1 MMTQSRRP
9 VVVEVPE
16 SKADTARTAGDA
28 AAAAKEGGAGGG
40 GAVAASEMA
49 SGESTSLGRCEVTF
63 VMPCLNEVRTL
74 EGCIRAAQRC
84 IAEHKLDA
92 EVVIG
97 DNGSTDGSQEL
108 ARRCGAR
115 VVEVTAKGYGSALRG
130 AIEAARGRFIIMA
143 DSDQSYDFGEGFK
156 FVERLREGRGSGG
169 QSGGKPV
176 TVGDGGYDL
185 VMGCRMPRGGGT
197 IDPGAMPWKHR
208 WIGNPILTKIGQVL
222 YRTPINDFHCGLR
235 GFTKAAYESMAL
247 RTTGM
252 EFASEMVIKASL
264 RKMRVAEVPITLH
277 KDGRDRPPHL
287 RSWRDGWRHLRFML
301 CLSPRW
307 TLLIPGIAL
316 CVIGAVL
323 GAAVWMGPL
332 AVAPGVRLGIHSM
345 VAASLMLLVG
355 FQFVTV
361 AVAMRIF
368 ALEEEIGPPS
378 PRITR
383 LFNYFTLERGVLV
396 GAGTVLI
403 GLALIGIP
411 LLTWIRSNLGEI
423 ADPTETLRPMVAGAT
438 LVALG
443 VQAVLMSFVYS
454 MMGIKRR

>member
-1 MMTQSRRP
+1 MTHAHRP
-9 VVVEVPE
+9 IEVPLPE
-16 SKADTARTAGDA
+16 PKSGEASPRPK
-28 AAAAKEGGAGGG
+28 GGAGGG
-40 GAVAASEMA
+40 AEG
-49 SGESTSLGRCEVTF
+49 CEVTF
-63 VMPCLNEVRTL
+63 VMPCLNEARTL
-74 EGCIRAAQRC
+74 EGCIRAARRC
-84 IAEHKLDA
+84 IDEHRLDA
-92 EVVIG
+92 EIVIG
-97 DNGSTDGSQEL
+97 DNGSTDGSQDL

-115 VVEVTAKGYGSALRG
+115 VIDVPAKGYGSALRG

-156 FVERLREGRGSGG
+156 FVAKLREGF
-169 QSGGKPV
+169 
-176 TVGDGGYDL
+176 DL
-185 VMGCRMPRGGGT
+185 VMGCRMPRGGGS

-208 WIGNPILTKIGQVL
+208 WIGNPILTRIGQVF

-235 GFTKAAYESMAL
+235 GFTKAAYEQMAL

-264 RKMRVAEVPITLH
+264 RRMRVAEVPITLH

-307 TLLIPGIAL
+307 TLLIPGLVL
-316 CVIGAVL
+316 CVLGAVL

-332 AVAPGVRLGIHSM
+332 VIAPGVALGIHSM

-355 FQFVTV
+355 FQLVTV

-378 PRITR
+378 PGIAR
-383 LFNYFTLERGVLV
+383 LFNHFTLERGVLV
-396 GAGTVLI
+396 GSGAALI

-423 ADPTETLRPMVAGAT
+423 RDPLSTLRPMVAGAT